1 MRNESCFWGQNVNK
15 TDIRDFRLLEEI
27 RLTGVDAGA
36 GGRDAELRLD
46 ELWDE
51 GDESGDD
58 GAFCRVRQT
67 DEQEGHVAE
76 DPHRRFGQVW
86 KTTGGQRETF
96 YFVLSV
102 PDTLTLHII
111 VSEWTNVGELDD
123 KI

>member
-1 MRNESCFWGQNVNK
+1 MKE

-36 GGRDAELRLD
+36 GCWDAELRLD
-46 ELWDE
+46 ELGDE

-86 KTTGGQRETF
+86 TTTGGQRETF
-96 YFVLSV
+96 YFVLSD
-102 PDTLTLHII
+102 PDTLTLHIV
-111 VSEWTNVGELDD
+111 VSKLTNVGELDA
-123 KI
+123 KIIK